1 MESDRINIWWLFL
14 GGAVLFSAGWLMRS
28 FPIFIF
34 IGLAPFFAILDHTVE
49 SENFWE
55 HAEMI
60 LIGLAVAFFSA
71 FAFDTS
77 AIVTVLVH
85 AILFTLPFIGFAFVH
100 ESLGPR
106 TGKFIVILIWLGLE
120 YLLVKLQW
128 PTITIFLADSL
139 SAWPI
144 WFRGNHNTGYLGTSA
159 WILASNWLVYT
170 GTMRSGLN
178 WPLVFLAL
186 TVIAGPL
193 VYSLMIDVKPI
204 LRQDMIELYSTDSVL
219 KGGYAAKGEL
229 VARTCAWISIL
240 ILIFAGVKSRTAK

>member
-1 MESDRINIWWLFL
+1 MEGERINIWWLLL
-14 GGAVLFSAGWLMRS
+14 GGAVLLSAGWLMRS

-34 IGLAPFFAILDHTVE
+34 VGLAPFFAILDHTLE

-60 LIGLAVAFFSA
+60 LIGLAVAFFAA

-77 AIVTVLVH
+77 SIVTVLIH

-100 ESLGPR
+100 ESLGSR

-128 PTITIFLADSL
+128 PKHTIFLADSL
-139 SAWPI
+139 SAWPN
-144 WFRGNHNTGYLGTSA
+144 WFRWNGGTGYLGASA
-159 WILASNWLVYT
+159 WILTSNWLVYT
-170 GTMRSGLN
+170 GTLRNGLN

-186 TVIAGPL
+186 SVIAGPL
-193 VYSLMIDVKPI
+193 VYSLMIEVKPI
-204 LRQDMIELYSTDSVL
+204 LRPDMIELYTSDSVL

-240 ILIFAGVKSRTAK
+240 ILVFAGVKSSTAK

>member
-1 MESDRINIWWLFL
+1 MEGERINIWWLLL
-14 GGAVLFSAGWLMRS
+14 GGAVLLSAGWLMHS

-71 FAFDTS
+71 FALDTS
-77 AIVTVLVH
+77 SIITVLMH
-85 AILFTLPFIGFAFVH
+85 TILFTLPFIGFAFVH

-128 PTITIFLADSL
+128 PANTVFLGDSL
-139 SAWPI
+139 GAWPN
-144 WFRGNHNTGYLGTSA
+144 WFRWNRETGYLGVSA
-159 WILASNWLVYT
+159 WILTSNWLVYT

-178 WPLVFLAL
+178 WALVFLAL
-186 TVIAGPL
+186 AVIAGPL
-193 VYSLMIDVKPI
+193 VYSLMIEAKPI
-204 LRQDMIELYSTDSVL
+204 LREDMIELYATDSVL
-219 KGGYAAKGEL
+219 KGSYAAQGEL
-229 VARTCAWISIL
+229 VARTCAWISVL

>member
-1 MESDRINIWWLFL
+1 MESERINIWWLLL
-14 GGAVLFSAGWLMRS
+14 GGAVLLSAAWLMRS

-34 IGLAPFFAILDHTVE
+34 VGLAPFFAILDHTLE

-60 LIGLAVAFFSA
+60 LIGLAVAFFAA
-71 FAFDTS
+71 FAFDAS
-77 AIVTVLVH
+77 SIVTVLIH

-128 PTITIFLADSL
+128 PTNTIFLADSL
-139 SAWPI
+139 TAWLN
-144 WFRGNHNTGYLGTSA
+144 WVRWNQETGYLGATA
-159 WILASNWLVYT
+159 WILTSNWLLYA
-170 GTMRSGLN
+170 GTMRNGLN
-178 WPLVFLAL
+178 WPLVLLAL

-193 VYSLMIDVKPI
+193 VYSLMIEAKPI
-204 LRQDMIELYSTDSVL
+204 LRKDMIELYSTDSVL
-219 KGGYAAKGEL
+219 KGSYATKGEL

-240 ILIFAGVKSRTAK
+240 ILVFAGVKSSTAK